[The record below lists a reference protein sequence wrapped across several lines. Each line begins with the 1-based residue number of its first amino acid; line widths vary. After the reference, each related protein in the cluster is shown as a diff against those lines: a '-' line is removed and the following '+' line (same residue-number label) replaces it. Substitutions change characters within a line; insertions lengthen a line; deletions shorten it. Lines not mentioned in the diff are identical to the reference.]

1 MKDDKVLEIKNLSM
15 TYHSLDG
22 EIKALDDISLDIF
35 RGEIV
40 VLVGPSGCGKST
52 LLSIIA
58 GLLSPSNGNVKI
70 NKSEESI
77 NDIGYMFQKDN
88 LFEWRTIRDNALI
101 GLEIQKK
108 VTNERKEFVDKLL
121 DTYGLGEF
129 KDSYPSQLSGGMRQ
143 RAALIRTLATK
154 PDFLLLDEPFSAL
167 DYQTRLVISDEI
179 GGILKKE
186 GKTAFMVTHDIAE
199 AISMADR
206 IVVLTNRPG
215 KIKDVI
221 DINLTCPDCER
232 SPMNSREAPEFKDY
246 FNKIWKELDVHVR

>member
-215 KIKDVI
+215 NIKDVI